1 MHVRNTRD
9 LGLLLRDRRR
19 RLGLTQADVAACIGA
34 SRHWVMGIEAGKSTA
49 ELGLV
54 LNALSA
60 VGLVMDLRI
69 GAALHNSA
77 DAAAAS
83 TLSAAQSKTVGTPH
97 TDSKRA
103 DDRPLPRLD
112 LDAVLAKTRTPRG
125 DRAPTKL
132 MIHE

>member
-1 MHVRNTRD
+1 MSKYTNDYLGWNMHVRNTRD

-69 GAALHNSA
+69 GAALHDSA
-77 DAAAAS
+77 DAAA
-83 TLSAAQSKTVGTPH
+83 
-97 TDSKRA
+97 A